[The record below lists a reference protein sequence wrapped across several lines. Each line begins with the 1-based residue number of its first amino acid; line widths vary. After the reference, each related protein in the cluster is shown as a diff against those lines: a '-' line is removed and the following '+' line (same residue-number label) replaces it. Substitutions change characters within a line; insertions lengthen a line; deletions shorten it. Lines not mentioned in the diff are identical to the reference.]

1 MLMSG
6 SRLRTDVENVL
17 YEEMV
22 DEDAN
27 YLIMGD
33 HDDDIEAVIPQN
45 YTTGGVFDS
54 ASSEEDM
61 DYNDDD
67 VFQEVKYMLFNDIL
81 QDTPEDIL
89 LDGEAEELETAQD
102 DVIADDGSDIDM
114 IADISDD
121 DVLAAE
127 VDDAANG
134 DTDDN
139 DNDDNYEDNDN
150 SENDDDYVDQ
160 STDETTDDDNL
171 DYYDDEE
178 E

>member
-1 MLMSG
+1 
-6 SRLRTDVENVL
+6 
-17 YEEMV
+17 
-22 DEDAN
+22 
-27 YLIMGD
+27 
-33 HDDDIEAVIPQN
+33 
-45 YTTGGVFDS
+45 
-54 ASSEEDM
+54 
-61 DYNDDD
+61 
-67 VFQEVKYMLFNDIL
+67 MLFNDIL

-102 DVIADDGSDIDM
+102 DVIVNDGSDIDM

-127 VDDAANG
+127 VNDAANG
-134 DTDDN
+134 DTNDN
-139 DNDDNYEDNDN
+139 DDDDNYEDGDD
-150 SENDDDYVDQ
+150 SEDDDNYVDY

>member
-1 MLMSG
+1 
-6 SRLRTDVENVL
+6 
-17 YEEMV
+17 
-22 DEDAN
+22 
-27 YLIMGD
+27 
-33 HDDDIEAVIPQN
+33 
-45 YTTGGVFDS
+45 
-54 ASSEEDM
+54 
-61 DYNDDD
+61 
-67 VFQEVKYMLFNDIL
+67 MLFNDIL

-139 DNDDNYEDNDN
+139 DDDDNYEDNDD
-150 SENDDDYVDQ
+150 SENDDDYVDY
-160 STDETTDDDNL
+160 STDKNTDDDNL
-171 DYYDDEE
+171 QSWLRDLNRMTVDDLVNECKRKFKK
-178 E
+178 